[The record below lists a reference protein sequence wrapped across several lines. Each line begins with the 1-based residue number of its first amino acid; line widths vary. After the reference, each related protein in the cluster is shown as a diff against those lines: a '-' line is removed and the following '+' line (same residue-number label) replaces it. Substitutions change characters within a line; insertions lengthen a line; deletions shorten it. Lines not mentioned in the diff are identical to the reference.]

1 MFEIVT
7 VAKSDCILIDSDRCS
22 QRCYCNRF
30 LPALCRSI
38 FLRWR
43 KQLSVLFGLVVGY
56 IVAIAMGVV
65 DFSALQGTSI
75 IALPRLMP
83 FKPEFNLNAIISV
96 TLIFLVSATK
106 TIGDTSALAASGLN
120 REASLKET
128 SGSIACDG
136 FISALSSVFG
146 CLPITSFSQN
156 VGLVAMT
163 KYVAPVCL
171 LLILLFAVSEA
182 LGIIKV

>member
-1 MFEIVT
+1 
-7 VAKSDCILIDSDRCS
+7 
-22 QRCYCNRF
+22 
-30 LPALCRSI
+30 
-38 FLRWR
+38 
-43 KQLSVLFGLVVGY
+43 
-56 IVAIAMGVV
+56 
-65 DFSALQGTSI
+65 
-75 IALPRLMP
+75 MP
-83 FKPEFNLNAIISV
+83 FKPEFNLNAIIFV
-96 TLIFLVSATK
+96 TLIFLFSATE